1 MKNIAPDPELYEKF
15 VIFGYSIRQEK
26 FILLLS
32 IFFSVIILI
41 FGIFFKLYIN
51 YITLAILIILVYFI
65 SAFPYIFYKT
75 LDNQKKNKILDEYIS
90 FLRSL
95 SESLSSGMTLQ
106 QALKNISDIGYS
118 ELGKFIKKLYVW
130 ISWGIDFKKAFEMF
144 NSYFRDNK
152 EIRRANA
159 VILETYIAGG
169 DFSKTLKS
177 VADDIESIRELEKFR
192 ISYLRQQVLVMYIV
206 YVVFIGLLIGILQIL
221 KPMMVQFSSNI
232 GGFGVGFQTV
242 DIKMMKNVLSI
253 AIIMEAL
260 SIGIINGYIESNRIS
275 SSFKHIAITLSIAI
289 ISIVLFILPPLVNI
303 EINIPAFNT
312 INDLIEIKIKIYVDM
327 KPLEN
332 NYANINIIGPESIYD
347 RIYVYFGEASY
358 IFVPKIPGTYEITVS
373 INYMGNNYKE
383 SRKITVS

>member
-1 MKNIAPDPELYEKF
+1 
-15 VIFGYSIRQEK
+15 
-26 FILLLS
+26 
-32 IFFSVIILI
+32 
-41 FGIFFKLYIN
+41 
-51 YITLAILIILVYFI
+51 
-65 SAFPYIFYKT
+65 
-75 LDNQKKNKILDEYIS
+75 
-90 FLRSL
+90 
-95 SESLSSGMTLQ
+95 SGMTLQ

>member
-289 ISIVLFILPPLVNI
+289 ISIVLFILPPLVN
-303 EINIPAFNT
+303 
-312 INDLIEIKIKIYVDM
+312 
-327 KPLEN
+327 
-332 NYANINIIGPESIYD
+332 
-347 RIYVYFGEASY
+347 
-358 IFVPKIPGTYEITVS
+358 
-373 INYMGNNYKE
+373 
-383 SRKITVS
+383 